1 MAFLTIDGLRLHYE
15 TAGHGPSVLLIHG
28 WASSW
33 RMWARSMSRLAQAG
47 YRAWAVDLIGFGA
60 SDKPGSDWYGLERFT
75 QTLIDFCDRLGVD
88 RPALAGHSLGGTI
101 ALDVAARRDARSLV
115 AVAPIVNGELGLPL
129 RQLWTS
135 PLARRLFGGMHKRA
149 FFSVAG
155 DMRLLA
161 LPGLY
166 RDLARKRMH
175 QDLRATTV
183 NAAVGSLRAVVT
195 SNLQDRLPMIH
206 APTLVL
212 AGGRDTTVPPSQGR
226 LAARSISG
234 ARLVVWPDVGHQVVD
249 ERGDDFD
256 ALLID
261 HLDRACGRR
270 TGRTAGA
277 GHPLQ
282 SEA

>member
-1 MAFLTIDGLRLHYE
+1 MAILTIDGLRLYYQ
-15 TAGHGPSVLLIHG
+15 TVGDGPAVLMIHG

-33 RMWARSMSRLAQAG
+33 RMWARSMSRLARAG

-60 SDKPGSDWYGLERFT
+60 SDKPGSDWYSLERFT
-75 QTLIDFCDRLGVD
+75 RTLTDFCDRMGVD
-88 RPALAGHSLGGTI
+88 RPALVGHSMGGTI
-101 ALDVAARRDARSLV
+101 ALDMAAQREARSLV
-115 AVAPIVNGELGLPL
+115 AVSPIVNGELGLPL
-129 RQLWTS
+129 RRLWAS
-135 PLARRLFGGMHKRA
+135 PLARRFFETVRKRA
-149 FFSVAG
+149 FFSIAG
-155 DMRLLA
+155 DRRLVV
-161 LPGLY
+161 LPWLH
-166 RDLARKRMH
+166 RDLARRRML
-175 QDLRATTV
+175 QDLRTTTV

-212 AGGRDTTVPPSQGR
+212 AGGRDTTVPPSQAR
-226 LAARSISG
+226 LAARSIPG
-234 ARLVVWPDVGHQVVD
+234 ARLVIWPAVGHQVVD

-270 TGRTAGA
+270 AGRSVGA
-277 GHPLQ
+277 GHPVQ